1 MVRPAR
7 HHRLPPPTPRWGFAA
22 AVVRAAI
29 CAVVPLIPARSVQ
42 AAAAEPIRHAVVS
55 NPVTTIAGLVGATL
69 GLPALAIDVRY
80 HQQLDPRW
88 GLTIALDAA
97 SVPVFLRYDLV
108 VLKAGPRISL
118 SRPGLPGWHALPLLL
133 AGWGWTHNS
142 HGKQLASSG
151 LLGAGVEAGYTWA
164 IGALVL
170 ECGAGLQAWR
180 LLSGE
185 QRAFSQSLPP
195 LKPVLNASI
204 GYGW

>member
-1 MVRPAR
+1 MVSVAIWALLLTTPPHPA
-7 HHRLPPPTPRWGFAA
+7 
-22 AVVRAAI
+22 I
-29 CAVVPLIPARSVQ
+29 
-42 AAAAEPIRHAVVS
+42 AAAATPIHHAVVS
-55 NPVTTIAGLVGATL
+55 NPLTTLAGLAGAAL
-69 GLPALAIDVRY
+69 GLPALAIDLRY

-88 GLTIALDAA
+88 GLTIGLDAA

-108 VLKAGPRISL
+108 VLKAGPRVSL
-118 SRPGLPGWHALPLLL
+118 SRPGLAGWHALPLLL

-151 LLGAGVEAGYTWA
+151 LVGVGLEAGYTWA
-164 IGALVL
+164 FGALVL

-180 LLSGE
+180 LLDGGQS
-185 QRAFSQSLPP
+185 AFSQALPP